1 MGGMGWEVGGGF
13 RKEGTCVY
21 LWLMHVDVWQKPT
34 QYCKAITLQLKIN
47 LKRET
52 LLHRVVTRY
61 QPSTGLALEG
71 PCPYVAGAGGSCV
84 TASITSQGKA
94 LMWLRLLKHENF
106 MPRRLLQRWRPG
118 RPLEKF

>member
-1 MGGMGWEVGGGF
+1 MEWEAGGRF
-13 RKEGTCVY
+13 KREGTYVY

-34 QYCKAITLQLKIN
+34 QYYKAITLQLKTN

-52 LLHRVVTRY
+52 LLHRVVTRC
-61 QPSTGLALEG
+61 QPSIGLALEG
-71 PCPYVAGAGGSCV
+71 PCPYVAGVGGSCV

-106 MPRRLLQRWRPG
+106 LLHRLHQH
-118 RPLEKF
+118 

>member
-1 MGGMGWEVGGGF
+1 M
-13 RKEGTCVY
+13 Y
-21 LWLMHVDVWQKPT
+21 LWLTHVDVWQKPT

-61 QPSTGLALEG
+61 QPSIGLALEG
-71 PCPYVAGAGGSCV
+71 SCPYVAGAGGSCV

-106 MPRRLLQRWRPG
+106 MLRRLLQRWRPG